1 MITRVTQSQ
10 ITNVTTAQLASQ
22 TAEMY
27 KKQQEISTGL
37 RIQRP
42 SDDPSG
48 MRRSLIQKDRVER
61 LDSHLSSIQF
71 AQSRLSQSAV
81 QLQNASDLL
90 VQAKSIALQ
99 APQTTDDTEVHALV
113 NELNGILA
121 ALQSSANSTDENG
134 YLFSGTAINTKPF
147 PDADAATGQSAYA
160 GASANTKLLIT
171 GDIARDALLPGDMVF
186 QSIARE
192 PTILSGST
200 GAKVGT
206 GTDTA
211 TGTAKLRITHDATT
225 YSGASGVI
233 AGGSSGAEDTII
245 GPAGR
250 HKLTVI
256 DSSGDGSSG
265 TFSLDGGPPVS
276 YSNTDT
282 NLLVAGP
289 DGAKVYVD
297 ASAITAGFNGTIDIE
312 STGNLSIDG
321 GATTTPITFTDNDV
335 VTDSRNGAVVNID
348 TSTITR
354 VGTDNLEFPG
364 TNDAFNAVIA
374 LRDELLNTR
383 NLSPS
388 DHAAALDRRLGDIE
402 RVQSNILDILG
413 VQSVSMQQI
422 DRLQTRTEDL
432 QLSQKTQYNDTVSAD
447 IAESVTRLQELTNLQ
462 QFTLAAVSKYLTPNL
477 LNYLQ

>member
-1 MITRVTQSQ
+1 MITRITQSQ
-10 ITNVTTAQLASQ
+10 ITNITTAQLASQ

-27 KKQQEISTGL
+27 RKQQEISTGL

-61 LDSHLSSIQF
+61 LESHISSLQF
-71 AQSRLSQSAV
+71 AQSRISQATV
-81 QLQNASDLL
+81 QLQNVSDLL

-99 APQTTDDTEVHALV
+99 APQTTDQSEVHALV

-121 ALQSSANSTDENG
+121 ALSSSANATDENG
-134 YLFSGTAINTKPF
+134 YLFSGTASHMKPF
-147 PDADAATGQSAYA
+147 PGIEALNGKSTYA
-160 GASANTKLLIT
+160 GAPANTQLLIT

-192 PTILSGST
+192 TTILSRHT

-211 TGTAKLRITHDATT
+211 TGTAELRVTHDTTT
-225 YSGASGVI
+225 YLGASGVA
-233 AGGSSGAEDTII
+233 AGISSGSGDTVI
-245 GPAGR
+245 GAAGT
-250 HKLTVI
+250 HKLTVN
-256 DSSGDGSSG
+256 DTSGDGSYG
-265 TFSLDGGPPVS
+265 TISLNGGPPVD
-276 YSNTDT
+276 YTNADG
-282 NLLVAGP
+282 NLLVTDQNGL
-289 DGAKVYVD
+289 KVYID
-297 ASAITAGFNGTIDIE
+297 ASAITAGFSGSVDIE

-321 GATTTPITFTDNDV
+321 GATTTPITFSSNDV
-335 VTDSRNGAVVNID
+335 VTDSVAGVVVNID
-348 TSTITR
+348 SSSITR
-354 VGTDNLEFPG
+354 VGTENMEFPG
-364 TNDAFNAVIA
+364 TNDVFNAVIA
-374 LRDELLNTR
+374 LRDELLNTQNR
-383 NLSPS
+383 SAS

-402 RVQSNILDILG
+402 RVQSHVLDILG
-413 VQSVSMQQI
+413 VQSVSLQQI

-432 QLSQKTQYNDTVSAD
+432 QLNEKIQYGNTVSAD
-447 IAESVTRLQELTNLQ
+447 VAESVTRLQELTNLQ